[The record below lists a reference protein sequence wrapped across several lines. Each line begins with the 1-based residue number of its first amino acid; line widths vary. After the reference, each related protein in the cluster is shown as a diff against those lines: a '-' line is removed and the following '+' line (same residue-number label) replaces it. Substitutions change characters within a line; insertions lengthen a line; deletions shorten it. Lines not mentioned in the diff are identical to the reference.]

1 MYKNVHNSSSPQTSV
16 AWQAISPPGVL
27 LLSVKVEQYLPRVKS
42 RELSVCSC
50 QEIGFDISIPSSY
63 IICRSRPATVGAQ
76 DLMQMPHR
84 RSAESRE
91 NPKLDENFGPLYIDK
106 SY

>member
-1 MYKNVHNSSSPQTSV
+1 M
-16 AWQAISPPGVL
+16 ASPPGALL
-27 LLSVKVEQYLPRVKS
+27 LLSVKVENYLPRVKS

-63 IICRSRPATVGAQ
+63 IICRSKAATVGAQ

-91 NPKLDENFGPLYIDK
+91 NPEVVEILAHFN
-106 SY
+106 

>member
-1 MYKNVHNSSSPQTSV
+1 M
-16 AWQAISPPGVL
+16 
-27 LLSVKVEQYLPRVKS
+27 PRVKS

-63 IICRSRPATVGAQ
+63 IICRSRAATVGAQ
-76 DLMQMPHR
+76 DLMKMPHK

-91 NPKLDENFGPLYIDK
+91 NPEVDEILAHFNQQVLLKLARKIRL
-106 SY
+106 